1 MRGLFLAFLLL
12 NSVAASAA
20 PPKQMPELTKIRVG
34 TEWVLPYTGMNEKGQ
49 PTGYIF
55 DILEDVAKKYK
66 YKIEY
71 VEIPPSRQ
79 VASLQKDEI
88 DYSILPIYTV
98 RYLSNIEI
106 ISSPFGV
113 TCAGALTIGK
123 TTMESLADL
132 SELAGKTIVMSYMGP
147 ETESFRETVVSESSG
162 KKTEI
167 VEVNGTDIAQRMMLM
182 MKSKR
187 ADVALGDYYILR
199 YAALKNKGE
208 KAHVIPAS
216 FAGFGAL
223 VLLSRKNKPGLKEL
237 DKDIAE
243 WFEGA
248 RRSGRLKKI
257 LKKYNLEDWE
267 PLLPY

>member
-1 MRGLFLAFLLL
+1 MKAFLFALLFLASMPAL
-12 NSVAASAA
+12 AA
-20 PPKQMPELTKIRVG
+20 PPPTKIRVG
-34 TEWVLPYTGMNEKGQ
+34 SEWVLPYTGMTEKGQ

-55 DILEDVAKKYK
+55 DILEDVAKKYR
-66 YKIEY
+66 YKFEY

-79 VASLQKDEI
+79 VSSLQKDEI
-88 DYSILPIYTV
+88 DYSILPIYIV

-106 ISSPFGV
+106 ISSPLGV
-113 TCAGALTIGK
+113 TCAGALTVGK
-123 TTMESLADL
+123 TTMESLSDL

-147 ETESFRETVVSESSG
+147 ETESFRETVVAESSG

-167 VEVNGTDIAQRMMLM
+167 VEVNGSDIAQRMMLM

-187 ADVALGDYYILR
+187 ADIALGDYYILR

-223 VLLSRKNKPGLKEL
+223 VLLSRKNKPGIKQF
-237 DKDIAE
+237 DKDLAD
-243 WFEGA
+243 WFESA

>member
-1 MRGLFLAFLLL
+1 MKAFVLVLLVLASMTAF
-12 NSVAASAA
+12 AA
-20 PPKQMPELTKIRVG
+20 PPPTKIRVG
-34 TEWVLPYTGMNEKGQ
+34 SELILPYTGMTEKGQ
-49 PTGYIF
+49 PTGYVF
-55 DILEDVAKKYK
+55 DILEAVAKKYK
-66 YKIEY
+66 YKFEY
-71 VEIPPSRQ
+71 VEIPSSRQ
-79 VASLQKDEI
+79 VPSVQKDEI
-88 DYSILPIYTV
+88 DYCIQPIYIV
-98 RYLSNIEI
+98 RYLSNIDI
-106 ISSPFGV
+106 ISSPLGV
-113 TCAGALTIGK
+113 TYAGALTVGK
-123 TTMESLADL
+123 TMESISDL
-132 SELAGKTIVMSYMGP
+132 SELAGKTIIMSYMGP

-167 VEVNGTDIAQRMMLM
+167 VEVNGSDIAQRMMLM

-199 YAALKNKGE
+199 YAALKNKAE

-223 VLLSRKNKPGLKEL
+223 VLLSRKNKPGIKQL

-243 WFEGA
+243 WFESA